1 MLTKLAMQISVS
13 EDVDAQ
19 INQDALAA
27 LKQLLEIQP
36 QLHHSLFTETEH
48 QIGSY
53 THLNSKSSQVLIP
66 LLIIMVA
73 KGAGRHFQCLVI

>member
-1 MLTKLAMQISVS
+1 MRSIRVHKAFPIVLTFYALQISVS

-36 QLHHSLFTETEH
+36 QLHHTLFTEPEH
-48 QIGSY
+48 KAG
-53 THLNSKSSQVLIP
+53 NA
-66 LLIIMVA
+66 LLFCCISDSTV
-73 KGAGRHFQCLVI
+73 

>member
-1 MLTKLAMQISVS
+1 MKHQARDLNLGRNEYTTALTCLKTPYTRPQVSVS

-36 QLHHSLFTETEH
+36 QLHHALFTEAEH
-48 QIGSY
+48 QTGALILY
-53 THLNSKSSQVLIP
+53 TSQVNS
-66 LLIIMVA
+66 
-73 KGAGRHFQCLVI
+73 